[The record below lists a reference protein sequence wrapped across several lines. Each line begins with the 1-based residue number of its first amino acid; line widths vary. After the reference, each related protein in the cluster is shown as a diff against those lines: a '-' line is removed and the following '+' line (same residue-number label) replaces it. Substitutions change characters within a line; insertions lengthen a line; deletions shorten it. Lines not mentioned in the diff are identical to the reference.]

1 MCTKNAPV
9 IGNMYVNEDSPVG
22 SGEHGYDQADE
33 EPNDDNYNDV
43 ANDHGKEN
51 GNERGYN
58 GDSNDHEEGGATG
71 TMVHDNNDAIPIGNG
86 DGRTS
91 NAPEEEPTEEVSNQG
106 IEIQDNPPPFDR
118 NVNSQVPNTV
128 IPSMDNADEDNDVHS
143 I

>member
-1 MCTKNAPV
+1 MTIIMMSLMTMV
-9 IGNMYVNEDSPVG
+9 R
-22 SGEHGYDQADE
+22 
-33 EPNDDNYNDV
+33 
-43 ANDHGKEN
+43 
-51 GNERGYN
+51 NERGYN